1 MSSAPQPLDLT
12 LEIVPRARFDLVDLR
27 ASLPKAHAAALAA
40 YPNCLYCSFHTTA
53 GFFDR
58 SLVTRLAGKTG
69 VGAYVEAF
77 RTIFPEGAGYEHD
90 RLERR
95 TELAPEQLAV
105 EPRNADSHLAF
116 IASGLRTCVSYPNRP
131 AEPVIFVE
139 LDGESEG
146 RRRRRTTRIVGYT
159 DEHQVSTFRV
169 EVPVSAH
176 PVDSVNLKDPR
187 LGLYDQITDQIARSG
202 IERGRVRLAL
212 HAGER
217 QAGLAINEHETLLM
231 RHDLAEVLR
240 DPLRFAIEKGRHA
253 LADPRAVPTKTLGYA
268 QYDFVRVL
276 NRIVD
281 MLGLGESRA
290 ERMLARTMA
299 LPLSR
304 FFRMKRS
311 VSLLVST
318 DDRSGT
324 PSIVEGT
331 YQSPI
336 LVQWNRASRQTR
348 VLDVTLTRLR

>member
-1 MSSAPQPLDLT
+1 MSAPRPVDLS

-27 ASLPKAHAAALAA
+27 ASLPQSHAAALAT

-58 SLVTRLAGKTG
+58 SLAARLGPQQT

-95 TELAPEQLAV
+95 SELSPDQRDI

-131 AEPVIFVE
+131 NEPVFFVE
-139 LDGESEG
+139 LDGESDG
-146 RRRRRTTRIVGYT
+146 RRRTRRTRIIGFHQEREIAATRL
-159 DEHQVSTFRV
+159 

-176 PVDSVNLKDPR
+176 PVDSINLKDPK
-187 LGLYDQITDQIARSG
+187 LGLYDRIAEMIASAG
-202 IERGRVRLAL
+202 IDKGRVRIAL
-212 HAGER
+212 HNGER
-217 QAGLAINEHETLLM
+217 HAGLAINEHETLLM

-253 LADPRAVPTKTLGYA
+253 WADPRAVPGKTLGYA

-276 NRIVD
+276 NRLVD

-299 LPLSR
+299 LPISR

-311 VSLLVST
+311 VSMLVST
-318 DDRSGT
+318 DEKSGK
-324 PSIVEGT
+324 PAVVEGT

-336 LVQWNRASRQTR
+336 LVQWNRASRHAR
-348 VLDVTLTRLR
+348 VLDIILTTLR

>member
-1 MSSAPQPLDLT
+1 MRGTRPLDLT
-12 LEIVPRARFDLVDLR
+12 LEIVPRARFDVVDLR
-27 ASLPKAHAAALAA
+27 ASLPASHVEALAA
-40 YPNCLYCSFHTTA
+40 YPRCLYCSFHTTA

-58 SLVTRLAGKTG
+58 SLVSRLAHQRG

-95 TELAPEQLAV
+95 TELSDAQRGV

-131 AEPVIFVE
+131 GEPVFFVE
-139 LDGESEG
+139 LDGENEG
-146 RRRRRTTRIVGYT
+146 RRRRRRTRIVGYT
-159 DEHQVSTFRV
+159 NEREVATVRLQ
-169 EVPVSAH
+169 VPVSAH
-176 PVDSVNLKDPR
+176 PVDSINLKDPR
-187 LGLYDQITDQIARSG
+187 LGLYDQISDLIARAG
-202 IERGRVRLAL
+202 VDKGRVRLSL

-217 QAGLAINEHETLLM
+217 HAGLAINEHETLLM
-231 RHDLAEVLR
+231 RHDLVEVLR

-268 QYDFVRVL
+268 QYDLVRVL
-276 NRIVD
+276 NRLVD
-281 MLGLGESRA
+281 LLGLGESRA

-299 LPLSR
+299 YPLSR

-311 VSLLVST
+311 VSLLVAT
-318 DDRSGT
+318 DGKT
-324 PSIVEGT
+324 GAPAIVEGT

-336 LVQWNRASRQTR
+336 LIQWHRASRQAR
-348 VLDVTLTRLR
+348 VLDVTLFQLR

>member
-1 MSSAPQPLDLT
+1 MSGPRPLDLT
-12 LEIVPRARFDLVDLR
+12 LEIVPRARFDLLDLR
-27 ASLPKAHAAALAA
+27 TSLSRAAASALAS
-40 YPNCLYCSFHTTA
+40 YPQCLYCSFHTTA

-58 SLVTRLAGKTG
+58 GLVQRLARQRG

-95 TELAPEQLAV
+95 VELSPAQRAS

-131 AEPVIFVE
+131 DEPVFFVE

-159 DEHQVSTFRV
+159 EEREVGTLRV

-176 PVDSVNLKDPR
+176 PVDSINLKDPK
-187 LGLYDQITDQIARSG
+187 LGLYEQISEQIARCG
-202 IERGRVRLAL
+202 VEKGRIRLAL

-217 QAGLAINEHETLLM
+217 HAGLAINEHETLLM

-268 QYDFVRVL
+268 QYDLVRIL
-276 NRIVD
+276 NRLVD
-281 MLGLGESRA
+281 LLGLGESRA

-311 VSLLVST
+311 VSLLVSA
-318 DDRSGT
+318 DPGSGK
-324 PSIVEGT
+324 PAIIEGT

-336 LVQWNRASRQTR
+336 LVQWHRASRQAR
-348 VLDVTLTRLR
+348 VLDVTITCLR

>member
-1 MSSAPQPLDLT
+1 MSVPSPLDLT

-27 ASLPKAHAAALAA
+27 ASLPAAKAAALAA

-58 SLVTRLAGKTG
+58 SLVARLGRQQK

-95 TELAPEQLAV
+95 SELSPDQRAA

-116 IASGLRTCVSYPNRP
+116 IASGLRTLVSYPNRP
-131 AEPVIFVE
+131 HEPVFLVE

-146 RRRRRTTRIVGYT
+146 RRRTRRTRIIGFHEEREVASTRI
-159 DEHQVSTFRV
+159 D
-169 EVPVSAH
+169 VPVSAH
-176 PVDSVNLKDPR
+176 PVDSINLKDPR
-187 LGLYDQITDQIARSG
+187 LGLYERIAELISQSG
-202 IERGRVRLAL
+202 VEKGRVRVSL

-217 QAGLAINEHETLLM
+217 HAGLAINEHETLLM

-253 LADPRAVPTKTLGYA
+253 LADPRAVPGKTLGYA

-276 NRIVD
+276 NRLVD
-281 MLGLGESRA
+281 ALGLGESRA

-299 LPLSR
+299 LPISR

-318 DDRSGT
+318 DHNTGQ
-324 PSIVEGT
+324 PAVVEGT

-336 LVQWNRASRQTR
+336 LVQWNRASRQSR
-348 VLDVTLTRLR
+348 VLDITLTRLR